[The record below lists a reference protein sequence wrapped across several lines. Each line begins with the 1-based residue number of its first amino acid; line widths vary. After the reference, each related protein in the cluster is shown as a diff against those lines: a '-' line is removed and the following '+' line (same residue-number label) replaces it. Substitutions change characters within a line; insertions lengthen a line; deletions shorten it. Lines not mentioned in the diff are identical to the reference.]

1 MEFRKINNITGW
13 VVFGIAAIIYT
24 LTVERTA
31 SYWDCGEFIAVSYK
45 LMVPHPPGAPLFLLI
60 GRMFSFLAMGDVTQV
75 AYWINMI
82 SVLSSAFSIL
92 FLFWTITLLGRKL
105 LSVTEKTVDENQK
118 WILIAAGF
126 IGAMACTFS
135 DSYWFSAVEAEV
147 YGMSAFFTA
156 FVIWAVL
163 KWELIEDESR
173 SNRWL
178 ILTAYM
184 VGLSIGVHLLNLVT
198 IPALAFIYYF
208 KKFTKVTRWG
218 IIGTLG
224 VSGIIILVI
233 MVGIIPGLPSVA
245 GGFELFFINSLGM
258 PFGSGLIIFV
268 LLLITGLAY
277 SIHYSQS
284 RGKVL
289 MNTIL
294 LSLTFVL
301 IGYSSYSL
309 VLIRSNFDP
318 PIDENNPENIM
329 SFVSYLKRE
338 QYGNRPLFHGQY
350 FDARLTDQ
358 KQGAP
363 VYTPGEEKY
372 EVIDHK
378 IEQVYDPNRTTIF
391 PRAYSSE
398 PNHIREYRR
407 IMNLGSGEVPTF
419 ADNIEF
425 MIKHQMG
432 HMYWR
437 YFMWNFSGRESD
449 IQDAGWL
456 SPIDAM
462 SDVPPSIAQNRG
474 RNNYLMLPLLL
485 GFVGLLFQYRKDP
498 KSFSVVILLFI
509 LTGLALTVYLNSP
522 PVEPRERDYIYPGS
536 FYAFSIWIG
545 LGVISLYAVF
555 ANFISNRKTAI
566 AAVFLVSLSVPII
579 MLQQN
584 WDDHNRSDRYFSVDS
599 AKNFLASCAYNAIL
613 FTGGDNDTFPL
624 WYSQDV
630 EGFRTDT
637 RVVVLSYFNTDWYI
651 EQMTRQMYESEPF
664 PFSLSE
670 KDYRQGSPNDFVY
683 YVENPNVKGA
693 IDLEQYISLIK
704 QNHPALRVSASVS
717 FYNTVPSRILSL
729 KVDKEAVLKMGII
742 PKGMEDL
749 IVDRMQI
756 EVKGQG
762 LEKKDLMILDL
773 IATNK
778 WERPIYLNNTSKAS
792 IKIDLSP
799 YLIQEGNA
807 YRLLPIEN
815 PNPGAD
821 FVNTE
826 IMYDNLM
833 NKFFYREL
841 DNPNTYYNEDYR
853 SFVLN
858 HRSSF
863 NTLAEALVNE
873 GNEQRAREVI
883 FKSLELMP
891 DAAIPYDFSFATTVD
906 LLFQIGEEEKALEIA
921 EVIATRAD
929 EALTYYIDNFIS
941 RGMEIQKNLLI
952 LNQLGRILS
961 RYGEEELAKTFSDS
975 YQSHARRLQGMG
987 EIFR

>member
-105 LSVTEKTVDENQK
+105 LGVTEKTADENQK

-268 LLLITGLAY
+268 LLLIAGLAY

-363 VYTPGEEKY
+363 VYTQGEEKY

-545 LGVISLYAVF
+545 LGVISLYAIF

-566 AAVFLVSLSVPII
+566 AAAFLVSLSVPII

-584 WDDHNRSDRYFSVDS
+584 WDDHDRNDRYFSVDS

-891 DAAIPYDFSFATTVD
+891 DAAIPYDFSFTTTVD
-906 LLFQIGEEEKALEIA
+906 LLFQIGEEEKAIEIA
-921 EVIATRAD
+921 EVIAARAD
-929 EALTYYIDNFIS
+929 ESLAYYIDNFIT